1 MPSLNL
7 GMILFWILIALKT
20 LPQRSLSFTRK
31 VLLIKKELFSLQF
44 ATLITVGDTG
54 KSIKGESTLK
64 DAQQVAK

>member
-7 GMILFWILIALKT
+7 GMILFWIIIALKT

-44 ATLITVGDTG
+44 ATLITVGDTR
-54 KSIKGESTLK
+54 KTIKGESTLK

>member
-44 ATLITVGDTG
+44 ATLITVGDTR
-54 KSIKGESTLK
+54 KTIKGESTLK